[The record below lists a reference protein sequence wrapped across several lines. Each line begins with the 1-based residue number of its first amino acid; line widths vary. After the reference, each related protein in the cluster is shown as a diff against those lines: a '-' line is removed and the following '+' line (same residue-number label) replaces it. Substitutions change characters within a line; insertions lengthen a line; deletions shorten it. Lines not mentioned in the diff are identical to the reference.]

1 MKIRLIITY
10 FNTCML
16 VLKQI
21 KAKYR
26 YYKHQAFSLY
36 LVEFM
41 PKNYMI
47 TSANLCLT
55 FRFLLPVLL
64 PLLHSV
70 S

>member
-1 MKIRLIITY
+1 MCLNK
-10 FNTCML
+10 
-16 VLKQI
+16 I